1 MAQQPGRISKRNV
14 VRRPK
19 PNIQSVQRCNL
30 EHPSRQMAN
39 VVPFPI
45 QFRPYGDRTKSRW
58 GCRSGCSYR
67 RLIYYTGRRR
77 HSSPL
82 KSHIGAPYA
91 IGIRGMHGMG
101 LLLGKRALARSALP
115 AAPRKSHWQVQFWCI
130 TPAGSFWRATA
141 TMSPAP
147 STTASFRPD
156 FVPGCARCMWRSSS
170 WRAVSGG
177 GWSFQDNG

>member
-1 MAQQPGRISKRNV
+1 VHHTNTRAQSRTRATRTREHGRPGKCRMWFLFQYSSVYKVTEPKADGAVGVDV
-14 VRRPK
+14 V
-19 PNIQSVQRCNL
+19 
-30 EHPSRQMAN
+30 
-39 VVPFPI
+39 
-45 QFRPYGDRTKSRW
+45 
-58 GCRSGCSYR
+58 R
-67 RLIYYTGRRR
+67 RLIYCGSPKAEGTQAP
-77 HSSPL
+77 SSQ
-82 KSHIGAPYA
+82 IGALHT